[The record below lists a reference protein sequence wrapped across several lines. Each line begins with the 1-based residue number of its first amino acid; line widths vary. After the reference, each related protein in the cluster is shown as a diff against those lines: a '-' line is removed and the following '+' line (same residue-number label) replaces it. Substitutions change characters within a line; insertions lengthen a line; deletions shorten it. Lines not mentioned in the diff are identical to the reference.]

1 MLVGLKRP
9 HILKLMCVLL
19 RASMIK
25 KFVTSF
31 ILSNFYF
38 FSLSNLSQVRVLFC
52 YLRSCSHSCLCL
64 VAFLFMFLFSFLF
77 LFLSNSMSKILF
89 QILLGTIWVTREFR
103 GLVGS
108 WIYLPIERIALLP
121 LEFGLV
127 GLIDWRTVYY
137 PRRSLKKKALY
148 INKKKELQ
156 KVFLKKR
163 VGVWSLNAN
172 LRQLEA
178 FFFSKIGYPNPLI

>member
-1 MLVGLKRP
+1 MGCDIIVIDVHVGFQE
-9 HILKLMCVLL
+9 KLCFDEWD
-19 RASMIK
+19 AI
-25 KFVTSF
+25 
-31 ILSNFYF
+31 
-38 FSLSNLSQVRVLFC
+38 
-52 YLRSCSHSCLCL
+52 YL
-64 VAFLFMFLFSFLF
+64 LFMFLFSFLF
-77 LFLSNSMSKILF
+77 LFLSNSMSKIMF

-156 KVFLKKR
+156 KVFLKKAW
-163 VGVWSLNAN
+163 VFDLWMQIWGN
-172 LRQLEA
+172 
-178 FFFSKIGYPNPLI
+178 